1 MRKKKGLVLLFLVSF
16 TLLSCAGQQVIPEN
30 ARTVKLDVPGCG

>member
-16 TLLSCAGQQVIPEN
+16 ALLSCAGQQVIPEN
-30 ARTVKLDVPGCG
+30 ARTVELNIPACD